1 MYFLLPDCLSSH
13 DSVRWR
19 PSRKTRLPLCRCSAT
34 PSARLPKALM
44 LNHSVCSCGS
54 PALFFQHSLLAMVK
68 VAMAVPPAVYF
79 ISGSLPRYPI
89 SRGFYLG
96 LVSLSV
102 EVEMWRETMN
112 QASPAFSISRRRAAR
127 KRSSA
132 DGDGDVSGGSG
143 CREPGDGMTDR
154 VRGEVI
160 NGFVR
165 LGVTAVDRT
174 NAGRGHGCHRVS
186 PCCVLLVVICFR
198 GKEGEGS
205 DAKIQTP
212 P

>member
-1 MYFLLPDCLSSH
+1 MYFLLPDCLSS
-13 DSVRWR
+13 
-19 PSRKTRLPLCRCSAT
+19 
-34 PSARLPKALM
+34 
-44 LNHSVCSCGS
+44 HSVCSCGS

-89 SRGFYLG
+89 SRGFYMG
-96 LVSLSV
+96 LSPVM
-102 EVEMWRETMN
+102 EVEKWREMVH
-112 QASPAFSISRRRAAR
+112 QVSPAFSISRRRAAR

-165 LGVTAVDRT
+165 LGVTAVHRT